1 MRLLQRRLLA
11 KEQGFFLQFSS
22 LSADNFNMR
31 QKKIIATK
39 KASRQPEDKNVIIT
53 PLGEQGVIIQSP

>member
-1 MRLLQRRLLA
+1 
-11 KEQGFFLQFSS
+11 
-22 LSADNFNMR
+22 MR